1 MVSAVIFDVDGTL
14 VDSVDEHAEAWRRA
28 FLEYGQDVPFAHVRS
43 QIGKGADQLL
53 PVFFTEE
60 ELGKFGKELEQFRG
74 ELFKRD
80 FMPKL
85 RPFPQVRELFETL
98 VRDDIQVALASS
110 AKEDELQYYVKLCG
124 IGDLVKTQTSK
135 DDIERSK
142 PAPDIFEAAWEK
154 LGRPEKERVV
164 VVGDTPYDAIAAT
177 KLQLPALG
185 VLCGGFS
192 ASDLRDAGC
201 RALMKDPAEML
212 TRYQAAR
219 RRWPWEGAQAT
230 DERSR

>member
-1 MVSAVIFDVDGTL
+1 MVAAVIFDVDGTL

-28 FLEYGQDVPFAHVRS
+28 FLEFGQDVPYAHVRS

-53 PVFFTEE
+53 PVFFSEE
-60 ELGKFGKELEQFRG
+60 ELGKFGKELEYYRG

-85 RPFPQVRELFETL
+85 RAFPQVRALLEALK
-98 VRDDIQVALASS
+98 RDGVQVSLASS
-110 AKEDELQYYVKLCG
+110 AKEDELAYYVKLCD
-124 IGDLVKTQTSK
+124 IGDLVETQTSK

-142 PAPDIFEAAWEK
+142 PAPDIFEAAWDK

-185 VLCGGFS
+185 VLCGGFA
-192 ASDLRDAGC
+192 ASDLRAAGC
-201 RALMKDPAEML
+201 RALMQDPAEML
-212 TRYQAAR
+212 VRYRASRA
-219 RRWPWEGAQAT
+219 RWPWTGAEAE

>member
-1 MVSAVIFDVDGTL
+1 MVAAVIFDVDGTL

-60 ELGKFGKELEQFRG
+60 ELGKFGKELEHFRG

-85 RPFPQVRELFETL
+85 RAFPQVRELVEAL
-98 VRDDIQVALASS
+98 ERDGVKVALASS
-110 AKEDELQYYVKLCG
+110 AKADELAFYVKLCG
-124 IGDLVKTQTSK
+124 LEGLVETPASRDDL
-135 DDIERSK
+135 ERSQ
-142 PAPDIFEAAWEK
+142 PTPDLFEAAWERM
-154 LGRPEKERVV
+154 GRPDKERVV

-185 VLCGGFS
+185 LLCGGFT
-192 ASDLRDAGC
+192 ASDLRAAGC
-201 RALMKDPAEML
+201 RALMQDPAEML
-212 TRYQAAR
+212 AHYRASRT
-219 RRWPWEGAQAT
+219 RWPWTGAAAE